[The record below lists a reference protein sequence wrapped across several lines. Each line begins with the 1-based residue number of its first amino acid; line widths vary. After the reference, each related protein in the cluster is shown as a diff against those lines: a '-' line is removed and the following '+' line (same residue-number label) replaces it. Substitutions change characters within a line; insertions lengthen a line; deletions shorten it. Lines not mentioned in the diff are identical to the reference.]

1 MIISGRAIYA
11 ALLDDT
17 AVVAAV
23 DTVGTDPCIA
33 VDNRAPRAWDAKD
46 ITITIYSVGVMDDR
60 LNYSDQPWTA
70 NCRAATYEDSQDL
83 AALVVAALNRKSHD
97 IEGVFYCQRLATI
110 QPADKDDNYNSP
122 VEIQVKRRA

>member
-1 MIISGRAIYA
+1 MISGRAICK
-11 ALLDDT
+11 ALIDDA

-23 DTVGTDPCIA
+23 DKIGTDPCIA
-33 VDNRAPRAWDAKD
+33 VDSRAPRAWSAADK
-46 ITITIYSVGVMDDR
+46 TIMIYSIGVFDDR
-60 LNYSDQPWTA
+60 LDYSDQPWTI

-83 AALVVAALNRKSHD
+83 AELVKAALNRKSHD

-110 QPADKDDNYNSP
+110 QPADKADNYNSP